1 MSKKSVLFFFFIVI
15 VIHASGYCEKIQKY
29 SVCFRACT
37 LAGDSRHYLGLRSFE
52 RGGEQFLLLVDVDNL
67 TTRMTP
73 GTDCRCGPP
82 SIFAPRKPQDHA
94 PYFAALDSAEKNER
108 LLQDA
113 GLTRGYPHQK
123 GIDLTA
129 DLCPSRRPLD
139 RPFFTNLV
147 DQFGPKE
154 KPVPIAIAVTGVWMN
169 EHREDLRWL
178 IDLQARGD
186 LEITWINHSYN
197 HRTYGDSL
205 PVQENFL
212 LKKGTNLDVEVLR
225 TEQKMIENGITPSV
239 FFRFPGL
246 VSDSVIFKKITR
258 YGLIP
263 VGSDAWLAKNQQPKD
278 GSIVLVHANGNEP
291 YGIRQFFK
299 LIREHRDSINAGTW
313 LLYDLR
319 QSIARKSP

>member
-1 MSKKSVLFFFFIVI
+1 M
-15 VIHASGYCEKIQKY
+15 
-29 SVCFRACT
+29 
-37 LAGDSRHYLGLRSFE
+37 
-52 RGGEQFLLLVDVDNL
+52 VDVGDL
-67 TTRMTP
+67 STRIAARA
-73 GTDCRCGPP
+73 DCRCEPM
-82 SIFAPRKPQDHA
+82 SLSALRKPKADA
-94 PYFAALDSAEKNER
+94 PYFAALDSAEKNGR
-108 LLQDA
+108 IQQDA
-113 GLTRGYPHQK
+113 GLTRGYPQQK

-129 DLCPSRRPLD
+129 DLCPSKRPLD
-139 RPFFTNLV
+139 REFFTGLIG
-147 DQFGPKE
+147 QFGQKE

-169 EHREDLRWL
+169 EHLEDLQWL
-178 IDLQARGD
+178 IDLQKKGD
-186 LEITWINHSYN
+186 FNITWINHSYN

-205 PVQENFL
+205 PAQENFL

-246 VSDSVIFKKITR
+246 VSDSVLFKKITR

-263 VGSDAWLAKNQQPKD
+263 VGSDAWLAKNQSPKD

-299 LIREHRDSINAGTW
+299 LIREHRDSISAGTW

-319 QSIARKSP
+319 QSIARKNP